1 MFFGFFPYAHWQQH
15 VSRGFSVLAAHIL
28 AHLFQQAERLEMT
41 AEFFRIRPAHPQPRF
56 QKTWKTIL
64 KLESNTWLFHLT
76 LVPKRE
82 ASCSHLL
89 CRRSDNIIP
98 ARPISE
104 KLDCPIK
111 AFELLGLLHLVLRK
125 QTVRPV

>member
-1 MFFGFFPYAHWQQH
+1 M
-15 VSRGFSVLAAHIL
+15 SRGFSVLTTHIL
-28 AHLFQQAERLEMT
+28 AHLFQHAERLKVT
-41 AEFFRIRPAHPQPRF
+41 SKFFRIRPAQPQPRF
-56 QKTWKTIL
+56 QKTWKTVL
-64 KLESNTWLFHLT
+64 EFESNAVLFHLT

-82 ASCSHLL
+82 VSCSHLL

>member
-1 MFFGFFPYAHWQQH
+1 MVPEGSGILRLQAQ
-15 VSRGFSVLAAHIL
+15 SRLQKLSES
-28 AHLFQQAERLEMT
+28 LFE
-41 AEFFRIRPAHPQPRF
+41 
-56 QKTWKTIL
+56 L
-64 KLESNTWLFHLT
+64 KGEIGST
-76 LVPKRE
+76 LLKRVPKRE
-82 ASCSHLL
+82 MSGVHYLD
-89 CRRSDNIIP
+89 RRSDNIVP